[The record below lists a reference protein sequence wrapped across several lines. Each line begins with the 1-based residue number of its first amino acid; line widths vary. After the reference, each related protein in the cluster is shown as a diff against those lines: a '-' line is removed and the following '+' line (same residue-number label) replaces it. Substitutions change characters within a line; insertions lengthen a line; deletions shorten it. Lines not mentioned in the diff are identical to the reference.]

1 MTLRDKIE
9 NIKIED
15 SFRTKIGMM
24 MFLSSVSHSENYFE
38 NQSFL
43 SYKNLPNKVSNKIEE
58 WHDKR
63 QCKLEQLNERFVKD
77 EDYVELDASPTK
89 FDSSDNDEDNYT
101 LYFNSIQESNGGAC
115 HQEEDLSLNKDLS
128 LKKQKYN
135 LIPKGKSNDFKGESG
150 ASGQTSDEKLT
161 CDASRM
167 TYVNERKG
175 QNSEHNFSL
184 KVKKMDL

>member
-38 NQSFL
+38 NSSFL
-43 SYKNLPNKVSNKIEE
+43 SYKNLLNKVSNKIEE

-101 LYFNSIQESNGGAC
+101 LDFNSIQDSNGGAC
-115 HQEEDLSLNKDLS
+115 H
-128 LKKQKYN
+128 
-135 LIPKGKSNDFKGESG
+135 
-150 ASGQTSDEKLT
+150 
-161 CDASRM
+161 
-167 TYVNERKG
+167 
-175 QNSEHNFSL
+175 
-184 KVKKMDL
+184 